1 MDLGGRRLLYS
12 RERLEKLEDRTLA
25 PYAVRSRTSRG
36 RVYPDHEP
44 AYRTAFQRDRD
55 RIIHTTAFRRL
66 EYKTQ
71 VFVISEGDYYRTRLT
86 HTLEVAQI
94 GRTLARAFGVNEDLT
109 EAICL
114 GHDLGHPAFGHSG
127 ERTLNDLMAA
137 HGGFDHNHQT
147 LRIVE
152 SLEQRF
158 PDWPGLNLTWE
169 VREGLV
175 KHETAYDVSD
185 ASGYE
190 PELACSLEG
199 QIANVADEL
208 AYTAH
213 DLDDGLR
220 SELISP
226 LGLQE
231 VPLWNELME
240 DLGLDPCAELNELD
254 RHRLIRKLI
263 GWGVT
268 NVVET
273 TIRRLQEEGIDS
285 VEQLRGRGRPII
297 GFSEPVKA
305 RHLELKSFLYQRL
318 YRHWRVMRMAAKAE
332 RVLRALFN
340 AYTVEPGQMPGTVQ
354 ERLAASDE
362 PMERLICDYLAG
374 MTDRFALDEN
384 ARLFDPLVRV

>member
-1 MDLGGRRLLYS
+1 MLYS
-12 RERLEKLEDRTLA
+12 REHLEKLEEDSLA
-25 PYAVRSRTSRG
+25 PYALRSSQSRG
-36 RVYPDHEP
+36 RAYPDHEP

-71 VFVISEGDYYRTRLT
+71 VFVISEGDYYRNRLT

-94 GRTLARAFGVNEDLT
+94 GRTLARALGVNEDLT

-127 ERTLNDLMAA
+127 ERTLDDLMAN
-137 HGGFDHNHQT
+137 HGGFDHNRQT

-152 SLEQRF
+152 TLERRF
-158 PDWPGLNLTWE
+158 PGWPGLNLTWE

-175 KHETAYDVSD
+175 KHETEYDISD

-199 QIANVADEL
+199 QIANAADEL

-220 SELISP
+220 SGLLGPFALQGVTLWQELTE
-226 LGLQE
+226 GLE
-231 VPLWNELME
+231 
-240 DLGLDPCAELNELD
+240 LDPCAELDKLD
-254 RHRLIRKLI
+254 RHRLIRALI

-268 NVVET
+268 NVVQT
-273 TIRRLQEEGIDS
+273 TAQRIRDEEIDS
-285 VEQLRGRGRPII
+285 EDKLRARGEPIL
-297 GFSEPVKA
+297 GFSDPVA
-305 RHLELKSFLYQRL
+305 TRLHELKAFLYERL
-318 YRHWRVMRMAAKAE
+318 YRHWRVVRMAAKAE
-332 RVLRALFN
+332 RVLRALFG
-340 AYTVEPGQMPGTVQ
+340 AYTMEPAQLPDTVQ
-354 ERLAASDE
+354 ARIASSE
-362 PMERLICDYLAG
+362 EAMERLVCDYVAG
-374 MTDRFALDEN
+374 MTDRFALEDY
-384 ARLFDPLVRV
+384 ARLFDPSVRV

>member
-1 MDLGGRRLLYS
+1 
-12 RERLEKLEDRTLA
+12 LEELEDRGLA
-25 PYAVRSRTSRG
+25 PYGLRSRDSRG

-71 VFVISEGDYYRTRLT
+71 VFVISESDYYRTRLT

-94 GRTLARAFGVNEDLT
+94 GRTLARALGVNEDLT

-127 ERTLNDLMAA
+127 EQTLDELMAD
-137 HGGFDHNHQT
+137 HGGFDHNRQS

-152 SLEQRF
+152 KLERRF

-169 VREGLV
+169 VREGMV

-185 ASGYE
+185 ASGYD
-190 PELACSLEG
+190 PDLACSLEG
-199 QIANVADEL
+199 QIANVADAM

-220 SELISP
+220 SGLITP
-226 LGLQE
+226 LALRE
-231 VPLWNELME
+231 VSLWNEMTE
-240 DLGLDPCAELNELD
+240 GMGIDPCSELDKVD
-254 RHRLIRKLI
+254 RHRLIRALI

-268 NVVET
+268 DAVET
-273 TIRRLQEEGIDS
+273 TCRHLSESGIDS
-285 VEQLRGRGRPII
+285 VTSLRAQDSPII
-297 GFSEPVKA
+297 GFSEEVQA
-305 RHLELKSFLYQRL
+305 SLDELGAFLYQRL
-318 YRHWRVMRMAAKAE
+318 YRHWRVVRMAAKAE
-332 RVLRALFN
+332 RVLQALFD
-340 AYTVEPGQMPGTVQ
+340 AYTREPAQLPDTVQ
-354 ERLAASDE
+354 DRIAASEE
-362 PMERLICDYLAG
+362 PMERLVCDYLAG
-374 MTDRFALDEN
+374 MTDRFALDEHS
-384 ARLFDPLVRV
+384 RLFDPTVRV

>member
-1 MDLGGRRLLYS
+1 MLYS
-12 RERLEKLEDRTLA
+12 RQRLEELEDQSLA
-25 PYAVRSRTSRG
+25 PYALRSEDSRG

-55 RIIHTTAFRRL
+55 RIIHTTAYRRL

-86 HTLEVAQI
+86 HTMEVAQI

-127 ERTLNDLMAA
+127 EQTLNALMQS
-137 HGGFDHNHQT
+137 HGGFDHNRQT

-152 SLEQRF
+152 KLEKRF

-175 KHETAYDVSD
+175 KHETEYDVSD

-190 PELACSLEG
+190 PDLACSLEG

-208 AYTAH
+208 AYSAH

-220 SELISP
+220 AGLITP
-226 LGLQE
+226 LDLQE
-231 VPLWNELME
+231 VTLWNELMAE
-240 DLGLDPCAELNELD
+240 MGLDVCAELSKVD
-254 RHRLIRKLI
+254 RHRIIRAMI
-263 GWGVT
+263 GWSVT
-268 NVVET
+268 DAVQT
-273 TIRRLQEEGIDS
+273 TVQRLQEEEIDS
-285 VEQLRGRGRPII
+285 VAKLRARGSQII
-297 GFSEPVKA
+297 GLSDEAAA
-305 RHLELKSFLYQRL
+305 RHRELKAFLYRRL
-318 YRHWRVMRMAAKAE
+318 YRHWRVMRMQAKAQ
-332 RVLRALFN
+332 RVLEAIFET
-340 AYTVEPGQMPGTVQ
+340 YTHEPAQMPDTIQARIAVAQ
-354 ERLAASDE
+354 D
-362 PMERLICDYLAG
+362 PMERIVCDYIAG
-374 MTDRFALDEN
+374 MTDRFALDEYG
-384 ARLFDPLVRV
+384 RLFDPAVRV